1 MNREIKR
8 TEKDGSVT
16 RNFYDRNGQ
25 LVKTIRPN
33 VYAENQ
39 EQGAGLQYTYDA
51 EGRILTV
58 VRPDGTVPES
68 SVYDE
73 EGNLIQTTDA
83 AGSRV
88 RYAYDFGNR
97 RTQIRTGGQ
106 ASQKYVYDAAGNIT
120 SVEDGAGNRTGYA
133 LDAWG
138 RIVEIQ
144 KADGSSECYRY
155 DCAGNIVQSTDG
167 EGNATVYEYNGINQL
182 ASVTDPMGGQETY
195 AYDAEERLCK
205 KTDRNGTETRYTY
218 NMYGN
223 LLTKTAGE
231 LSESYEYTPEG
242 LLKSAISGGMRYSYT
257 YDAMNRLREK
267 CASGR
272 KLLTFVYDKNG
283 NLTAQE
289 DVTGKVTE
297 YRYNLLDQVTEVWD
311 SGKRLA
317 AYTYNPDGTVRS
329 IKNGNSLHTEY
340 SYDADKNLTGL
351 LTKLGDD
358 TIVENHYCYDGNGN
372 RTEKQ
377 QKHGIT
383 TYTYDRLNQLVE
395 VNYPDRTETLFY
407 DKAGNRTGRVA
418 GSAEERYYYDKRN
431 RLTAQEKKGV
441 YTEFRYDAAG
451 NLVKDDKVAY
461 TYDAFN
467 RNTRVETFDGNIQI
481 NRYDAEGLRHEMEE
495 NGKLVQFIFRGTE
508 VVAEETQEEKIRYI
522 RTHELLASDAESA
535 RTYYHYA
542 SDEMGSITHVTAE
555 NEILNRYEY
564 DAWGNAEV
572 CEEQVANRFRFN
584 AQQYDPVSQQ
594 YYLRARFYNPVI
606 ARFTQEDTYRGD
618 GLNLYAYCRNN
629 PVYYVDPSG
638 HICDPAA
645 QKIMEKLGNNQAKQN
660 EKRKLG
666 SYLRNKAKHGETL
679 NPAEM
684 DAANRLGLNIEA
696 ISRALKHSSE
706 GDFTYDPKTGAL
718 SKMKSGGHGQANI
731 DFLEKNGMEY
741 NIVKEYSNGVRI
753 GNVPEHKTKAKAK
766 GTNQSWFPKNWS
778 GADIM
783 NAGEYVANLPENK
796 RVADGITV
804 FGEYKG
810 VRVGVIRTNGQIGTV
825 FPDSTKQP

>member
-1 MNREIKR
+1 M
-8 TEKDGSVT
+8 
-16 RNFYDRNGQ
+16 
-25 LVKTIRPN
+25 
-33 VYAENQ
+33 
-39 EQGAGLQYTYDA
+39 
-51 EGRILTV
+51 
-58 VRPDGTVPES
+58 
-68 SVYDE
+68 
-73 EGNLIQTTDA
+73 
-83 AGSRV
+83 
-88 RYAYDFGNR
+88 
-97 RTQIRTGGQ
+97 
-106 ASQKYVYDAAGNIT
+106 
-120 SVEDGAGNRTGYA
+120 
-133 LDAWG
+133 
-138 RIVEIQ
+138 
-144 KADGSSECYRY
+144 
-155 DCAGNIVQSTDG
+155 
-167 EGNATVYEYNGINQL
+167 
-182 ASVTDPMGGQETY
+182 
-195 AYDAEERLCK
+195 
-205 KTDRNGTETRYTY
+205 
-218 NMYGN
+218 
-223 LLTKTAGE
+223 
-231 LSESYEYTPEG
+231 
-242 LLKSAISGGMRYSYT
+242 
-257 YDAMNRLREK
+257 
-267 CASGR
+267 
-272 KLLTFVYDKNG
+272 
-283 NLTAQE
+283 
-289 DVTGKVTE
+289 
-297 YRYNLLDQVTEVWD
+297 
-311 SGKRLA
+311 
-317 AYTYNPDGTVRS
+317 
-329 IKNGNSLHTEY
+329 
-340 SYDADKNLTGL
+340 
-351 LTKLGDD
+351 
-358 TIVENHYCYDGNGN
+358 
-372 RTEKQ
+372 
-377 QKHGIT
+377 
-383 TYTYDRLNQLVE
+383 
-395 VNYPDRTETLFY
+395 
-407 DKAGNRTGRVA
+407 
-418 GSAEERYYYDKRN
+418 
-431 RLTAQEKKGV
+431 
-441 YTEFRYDAAG
+441 
-451 NLVKDDKVAY
+451 
-461 TYDAFN
+461 
-467 RNTRVETFDGNIQI
+467 ETFDGNIQI

-542 SDEMGSITHVTAE
+542 SDEMGSITHVTAG
-555 NEILNRYEY
+555 NDILNRYEY

-645 QKIMEKLGNNQAKQN
+645 QKIMEKLGSNQAKQN

-684 DAANRLGLNIEA
+684 DAAKSTKANIEA